1 MEVKGRDHVKEKS
14 TSDLSQELMRDA
26 NIDHYIH
33 ENQSFFSDKCV
44 SDLLS
49 QLYEKKTMTKAALAR
64 KAGMSEI
71 YLHQV
76 FSGRRN
82 PSRDRLLCLCIGLG
96 CSLEE
101 TQRLLQQAS
110 YAQLYPRIKRDAI
123 ITHGILHGT
132 DLNDIND
139 KLFSEN
145 EKTLL

>member
-1 MEVKGRDHVKEKS
+1 MKEKS

-33 ENQSFFSDKCV
+33 ENQSFFSDKSV

-101 TQRLLQQAS
+101 TQCLLQQAS

-123 ITHGILHGT
+123 ISHGILHGT

>member
-33 ENQSFFSDKCV
+33 ENQSFFSDKSV

-64 KAGMSEI
+64 KASMSEI

>member
-14 TSDLSQELMRDA
+14 TSDLSQELMRNA

-33 ENQSFFSDKCV
+33 ENQSFFSDKSV

-82 PSRDRLLCLCIGLG
+82 PSRHRLLCLCIGLG
-96 CSLEE
+96 CSL
-101 TQRLLQQAS
+101 
-110 YAQLYPRIKRDAI
+110 
-123 ITHGILHGT
+123 
-132 DLNDIND
+132 
-139 KLFSEN
+139 
-145 EKTLL
+145 

>member
-33 ENQSFFSDKCV
+33 ENQSFFSDKSV

-101 TQRLLQQAS
+101 TQRPASAGLLCPALS
-110 YAQLYPRIKRDAI
+110 PD
-123 ITHGILHGT
+123 
-132 DLNDIND
+132 
-139 KLFSEN
+139 
-145 EKTLL
+145 